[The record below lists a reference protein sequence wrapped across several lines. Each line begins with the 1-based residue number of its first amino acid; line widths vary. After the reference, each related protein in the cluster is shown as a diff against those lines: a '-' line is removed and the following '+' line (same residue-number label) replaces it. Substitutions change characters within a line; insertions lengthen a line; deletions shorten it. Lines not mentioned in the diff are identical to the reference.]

1 MSPTESQ
8 LRQALREGEGD
19 GVDAGLLIANANRIR
34 RERRRRINAGIGVAA
49 VVGVLGSFALLIG
62 TRATQEEAGGGSAA
76 TRSAPGDQ
84 AYRATSNGGAAGGAA
99 GRSARA
105 SAVPSPPGAYH
116 GTPAPSCPRTP
127 VHVKRSGGS
136 SGSLVP
142 AGVSSISACAYRP
155 DGTTVAGALVTQRAA
170 TEFADSLNAAP
181 HRPARAAG
189 PCVAPFDGR
198 GSVQLRVY
206 DSHGT
211 LVGPLTVVPDCHQAK
226 VTNGAVTRYPRHLP
240 PPLPRLLR
248 TVR

>member
-8 LRQALREGEGD
+8 LRDALHEGEGD

-49 VVGVLGSFALLIG
+49 VVGVLGSFAVLIG

-76 TRSAPGDQ
+76 QSAPGDH

-99 GRSARA
+99 GNSARA
-105 SAVPSPPGAYH
+105 SATPSYH
-116 GTPAPSCPRTP
+116 GRPASSCPRTP
-127 VHVKRSGGS
+127 VHVQRSGGS

-155 DGTTVAGALVTQRAA
+155 DGTTVVGGVVTQQAA

-198 GSVQLRVY
+198 GVVQLRVY

-226 VTNGAVTRYPRHLP
+226 VTNGVVTRYPRHLP